1 MGLNIKNE
9 EAHRLATELAK
20 LTGDSLTASVIKS
33 LRNEL
38 DRERKVR
45 SREGMAEQ
53 LLELGREFRAHMKEP
68 INSWDIDDLL
78 YDENGLPK

>member
-20 LTGDSLTASVIKS
+20 LTGDSLTGSVIKS

-38 DRERKVR
+38 DRERRTR
-45 SREGMAEQ
+45 SREGVAER
-53 LLELGREFRAHMKEP
+53 LLEIGREVRAHIKGE
-68 INSWDIDDLL
+68 ISSSDIDDM
-78 YDENGLPK
+78 YDEMGLPK